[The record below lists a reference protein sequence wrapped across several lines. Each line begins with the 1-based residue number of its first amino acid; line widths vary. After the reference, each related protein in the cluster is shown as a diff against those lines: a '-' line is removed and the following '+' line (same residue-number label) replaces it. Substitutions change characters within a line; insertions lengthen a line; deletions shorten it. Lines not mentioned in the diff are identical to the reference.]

1 MIIMAQRIMQ
11 STFNKS
17 KINFPFF
24 HSTAKLFLF
33 FGRLFLSNWCFCS
46 CFTIILCVEMM
57 KKSEIVFISGLFF
70 IILQVQSKNLFHNE
84 TFIADIIITM

>member
-1 MIIMAQRIMQ
+1 MQ

-17 KINFPFF
+17 KINFPLFSLNRKIVSFF
-24 HSTAKLFLF
+24 FW
-33 FGRLFLSNWCFCS
+33 RLFLSNWCFCS
-46 CFTIILCVEMM
+46 CFAIILCVEMM